1 MKKAMNQGKN
11 TQPIVHVL
19 NAHQPGV
26 VQALLLGRH
35 LQTPVRLKARPVGS
49 GKDHRAVRAD

>member
-1 MKKAMNQGKN
+1 MNRETD

-26 VQALLLGRH
+26 VQARLLGRR
-35 LQTPVRLKARPVGS
+35 LQTPEHLKARSVGS
-49 GKDHRAVRAD
+49 GMDHRAVRAD

>member
-1 MKKAMNQGKN
+1 MNQGKN

-26 VQALLLGRH
+26 VQVRLLGRR
-35 LQTPVRLKARPVGS
+35 LQTPVRLKARSVGS
-49 GKDHRAVRAD
+49 GEDHCAGRAD

>member
-1 MKKAMNQGKN
+1 MKAAMNRETD

-26 VQALLLGRH
+26 VQARLLGRR
-35 LQTPVRLKARPVGS
+35 LQTPEHLKARSVGS
-49 GKDHRAVRAD
+49 GMDHRAVRAD